1 MHHGGIPMI
10 LGGIAVFA
18 AAMFLISK
26 LVNSGSGRSGGSSS
40 GGNVGVRPSVQQPW
54 GPGNPDYEAWA
65 AAERARQMAEDAARR
80 ARGGV

>member
-18 AAMFLISK
+18 AVMFLISK
-26 LVNSGSGRSGGSSS
+26 LVNSGSGRGGGSSS
-40 GGNVGVRPSVQQPW
+40 GGDGGVRPPVPRPW
-54 GPGNPDYEAWA
+54 GPGNPEYEAWA

-80 ARGGV
+80 ARGGI